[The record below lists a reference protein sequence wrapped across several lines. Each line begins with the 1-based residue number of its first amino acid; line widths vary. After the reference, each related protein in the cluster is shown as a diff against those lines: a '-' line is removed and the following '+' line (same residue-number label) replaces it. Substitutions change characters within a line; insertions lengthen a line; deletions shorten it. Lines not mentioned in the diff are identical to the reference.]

1 MGVQG
6 KSLSALRQKLRKY
19 IRESHEDDVA
29 KFRENP
35 DEDDDEPEDVADEEG
50 SGDDD
55 DTDFS
60 RAKSKE
66 KEMKTKKKKDFDD
79 DDSDEW
85 MSSEESSESS
95 DDHIVSASVYTREMF
110 LKK

>member
-1 MGVQG
+1 MGEDSAGRKGLSKVQG

-55 DTDFS
+55 TSDFS
-60 RAKSKE
+60 RAKSEE
-66 KEMKTKKKKDFDD
+66 KEVRAKKKKDLINNDYSF
-79 DDSDEW
+79 SLFRINIIW
-85 MSSEESSESS
+85 YS
-95 DDHIVSASVYTREMF
+95 IN
-110 LKK
+110 